1 MKHKITRVDVHLVS
15 SPLVGGLS
23 DATRKVESFGFAIV
37 RIATD
42 QGLEGIGVTYHEV
55 GGEAIAQLIQKNMAP
70 RLLGQDPL
78 ATEDIWEHF
87 FHYLRGIGRK
97 GVSFCALSAV
107 DIALWDLK
115 GKIFDTPLYR
125 LFGGT
130 KDKVPAYASGG
141 WTSYSDDR
149 LVEEALGMVKKGYD
163 KIKLKVG
170 VEGGR
175 NLRRDRQRVQRVREA
190 IGPDVALMLDA
201 NNCWDA
207 ATAVKFANTVREFD
221 IFLFEEPVFAD
232 DIPGLARF
240 KRGTDIPLGTG
251 EHEYTK
257 FGVRDLLMSE
267 AVDIVQVDI
276 ARVGGFTECLKI
288 VGMTQAWNLKFAP
301 HAMEHI
307 HSHLVSAAPNA
318 LFVERLM
325 LFEEITHRIYANAPV
340 PVGGYL
346 GIPDRPGLGLDLNM
360 DFVRENDEAGSSGAA

>member
-1 MKHKITRVDVHLVS
+1 LNHKISHIDVHLVS
-15 SPLVGGLS
+15 SPLVGGLA

-70 RLLGQDPL
+70 YLVGRDPL
-78 ATEDIWEHF
+78 ATEDIFQHF
-87 FHYLRGIGRK
+87 FHYLRGVGRK
-97 GVSFCALSAV
+97 GLSFCALSAV

-115 GKIFDTPLYR
+115 GKIFDTPLFR
-125 LFGGT
+125 LLGGT
-130 KDKVPAYASGG
+130 RTKVPVYASGG
-141 WTSYSDDR
+141 WTSHPDDV
-149 LVEEALGMVKKGYD
+149 LVDEVLGWVKKGYTKV
-163 KIKLKVG
+163 KIKVG
-170 VEGGR
+170 VEGGQ
-175 NLRRDRQRVQRVREA
+175 NLRRDRLRVQRVREA

-257 FGVRDLLMSE
+257 FGVRDLLLND
-267 AVDIVQVDI
+267 AVDVVQVDI
-276 ARVGGFTECLKI
+276 ARAGGFTECLKI
-288 VGMTQAWNLKFAP
+288 VGMTQAWNVKFAP

-307 HSHLVSAAPNA
+307 QSHLVSAAYNS
-318 LFVERLM
+318 LFAERLT
-325 LFEEITHRIYANAPV
+325 LFEEITHQIYANAPV
-340 PVGGYL
+340 PENGYL
-346 GIPDRPGLGLDLNM
+346 GVPERPGLGLELNM
-360 DFVRENDEAGSSGAA
+360 DFIRDNDEMP

>member
-1 MKHKITRVDVHLVS
+1 MKHKISRIDVHLVS

-55 GGEAIAQLIQKNMAP
+55 GGEAIAQLIRKNMAP
-70 RLLGQDPL
+70 YLLGRDPL
-78 ATEDIWEHF
+78 ATEDIFQHF
-87 FHYLRGIGRK
+87 FHYLRGVGRK
-97 GVSFCALSAV
+97 GLSFCALSAI

-115 GKIFDTPLYR
+115 GKIFDTPLYK
-125 LFGGT
+125 LLGGT
-130 KDKVPAYASGG
+130 TDQVPVYASGG
-141 WTSYSDDR
+141 WTSHSDEA
-149 LVEEALGMVKKGYD
+149 LVEDAVSWVKRGYT
-163 KIKLKVG
+163 KIKIKVG
-170 VEGGR
+170 VEGGQ
-175 NLRRDRQRVQRVREA
+175 NLRRDRRRVQKVREA
-190 IGPDVALMLDA
+190 IGPEVTLMLDA

-207 ATAVKFANTVREFD
+207 ATAVQFANTVREFD

-257 FGVRDLLMSE
+257 FGVRDLLMNH

-276 ARVGGFTECLKI
+276 ARVGGFTECLKV
-288 VGMTQAWNLKFAP
+288 VGMTQAWNVKFAP

-307 HSHLVSAAPNA
+307 QSHLVSVAYNA
-318 LFVERLM
+318 LFAERLI
-325 LFEEITHRIYANAPV
+325 LFEDITHKIYADAPM
-340 PVGGYL
+340 PVNGYL
-346 GIPDRPGLGLDLNM
+346 PIPDRPGLGLTLNM
-360 DFVRENDEAGSSGAA
+360 DYVRDHDEARP